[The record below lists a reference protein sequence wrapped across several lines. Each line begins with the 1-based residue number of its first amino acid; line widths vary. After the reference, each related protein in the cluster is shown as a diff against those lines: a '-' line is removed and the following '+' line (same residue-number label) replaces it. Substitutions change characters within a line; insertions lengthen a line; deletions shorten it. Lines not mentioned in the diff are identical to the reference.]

1 MGIVDS
7 ILPQEGIDKA
17 VGYGGM
23 GFSMLRNNSIN
34 PLNTLGGL
42 GGLMFARPGAR
53 IRQAKAQKNQLLGKA
68 SAQVEKNAFW
78 RTMKRTLSRG
88 AEGVYNFLLPETRQL
103 AESATASGARQWR
116 SGLGTPAKV
125 LGGTAALYGGVKALD
140 YFDNQADM
148 VNRARSYRVM
158 MNKYGP
164 ELRAYAE
171 QNGQPLD
178 DEKIRD
184 LYNALYKAAPDVAK
198 EPTLAATQMAPLIKE
213 TASPNEGTQLSF
225 PETGLHMIEPA
236 TNVQKGIPKRFR
248 PSDVIVPGQKM
259 MDSIQRYD
267 PYQVAAQQAAG
278 MPGKR
283 NEAMMQGDVRDDF
296 SMRGGAL
303 GLQNRVG
310 DMLDAGMGPDEIR
323 SLLGL

>member
-7 ILPQEGIDKA
+7 LLPQEGVDKA

-23 GFSMLRNNSIN
+23 GLSMLRNKSVN
-34 PLNTLGGL
+34 PFNTLGGM

-53 IRQAKAQKNQLLGKA
+53 IRQAATQKNQLLGKA

-78 RTMKRTLSRG
+78 GAMKRTLSRG
-88 AEGVYNFLLPETRQL
+88 AEGVHDFFRPVTREV
-103 AESATASGARQWR
+103 AEEAGKPAARSWR
-116 SGLGTPAKV
+116 SSLGAPAAV
-125 LGGTAALYGGVKALD
+125 LGGTAALFGGVKALD

-148 VNRARSYRVM
+148 VSRARSYRVM

-171 QNGQPLD
+171 QNGQALD

-236 TNVQKGIPKRFR
+236 SNVQRSIPKRFR
-248 PSDVIVPGQKM
+248 PSDIVSTGQKVV
-259 MDSIQRYD
+259 DSVSRYD
-267 PYQVAAQQAAG
+267 PYRIAAQQAAG
-278 MPGKR
+278 MPGDR
-283 NEAMMQGDVRDDF
+283 NRAMMQGDVKDSF
-296 SMRGGAL
+296 SMRSGAQ
-303 GLQNRVG
+303 GLQSRVG
-310 DMLDAGMGPDEIR
+310 DMLDAGMSEDEIR